1 MIARG
6 IVTLFCALALPAVAA
21 EGGHPVTL
29 WQLQGQ
35 HNVVYLLGS
44 IHMLRPQDHP
54 LPGVIDEAYREA
66 EVLVMELDMDDMDPA
81 ATQAAFNRAGLMT
94 DGRSL
99 RDLMGETD
107 YAEAERLAAEID
119 VPLDMLAQAEPWLA
133 AMTIEMMLLYRVGFN
148 PFLGIEMTMTTRA
161 GTDGKPI
168 LGLESVEEQL
178 SFLDRL
184 SPEAQRDMLLST
196 LRQGATLEDTID
208 DLILAWREGDT
219 EALEDG
225 LVSSIASQE
234 ELNRALVV
242 DRNRRWVTRILDL
255 LDDDDDYLVVVGA
268 MHLVG
273 DEGVPRLLEDR
284 GTHIRQLS
292 EPEPLR

>member
-1 MIARG
+1 MMARG
-6 IVTLFCALALPAVAA
+6 IVALFCALAVPAMAA
-21 EGGHPVTL
+21 GGGHPVTL

-44 IHMLRPQDHP
+44 IHMLRLQDHP
-54 LPGVIDEAYREA
+54 LPRVIDDAYREA

-81 ATQAAFNRAGLMT
+81 VTQAAFNRAGLMT
-94 DGRSL
+94 DGTSL
-99 RDLMGETD
+99 RDLMGETA

-119 VPLDMLAQAEPWLA
+119 IPLDMLAQAEPWLA
-133 AMTIEMMLLYRVGFN
+133 AMTIEMLLLYRVGFN

-178 SFLDRL
+178 SFLDNL
-184 SPEAQRDMLLST
+184 SLGAQREMLLSA

-225 LVSSIASQE
+225 LVSSIASQD

-242 DRNRRWVTRILDL
+242 ERNRRWVTRILDL

-273 DEGVPRLLEDR
+273 DDGVPRLLEER

>member
-6 IVTLFCALALPAVAA
+6 IVTLFCALAMPAVAA

>member
-99 RDLMGETD
+99 RDLMGETA

>member
-81 ATQAAFNRAGLMT
+81 VTQAAFNRAGLMT
-94 DGRSL
+94 DGTSL
-99 RDLMGETD
+99 RDLMGEMA

-119 VPLDMLAQAEPWLA
+119 IPLDMLAQAEPWLA
-133 AMTIEMMLLYRVGFN
+133 AMTVEMMLLYRVGFN

-178 SFLDRL
+178 SFLDNL
-184 SPEAQRDMLLST
+184 SLEAQREMLLSA

>member
-6 IVTLFCALALPAVAA
+6 FVALFCALAAPAMAA
-21 EGGHPVTL
+21 GGGHPVTL

-54 LPGVIDEAYREA
+54 LPGVIDDAYREA

-81 ATQAAFNRAGLMT
+81 VTQAAFNRAGLMT
-94 DGRSL
+94 DGTSL
-99 RDLMGETD
+99 RDLMGEAA

-119 VPLDMLAQAEPWLA
+119 IPLDMLAQAEPWLA
-133 AMTIEMMLLYRVGFN
+133 AMTIEMLLLYRVGFN

-178 SFLDRL
+178 SFLDNL
-184 SPEAQRDMLLST
+184 SLEAQREMLLSA

-208 DLILAWREGDT
+208 ALILAWREGDT

-225 LVSSIASQE
+225 LVSSIASQD

-242 DRNRRWVTRILDL
+242 ERNRRWVTRILDL

-273 DEGVPRLLEDR
+273 DDGVPRLLEER

>member
-6 IVTLFCALALPAVAA
+6 IVTLFCALAMPAVAA

-99 RDLMGETD
+99 RDLMGETA

>member
-184 SPEAQRDMLLST
+184 SPDAQRDMLLST